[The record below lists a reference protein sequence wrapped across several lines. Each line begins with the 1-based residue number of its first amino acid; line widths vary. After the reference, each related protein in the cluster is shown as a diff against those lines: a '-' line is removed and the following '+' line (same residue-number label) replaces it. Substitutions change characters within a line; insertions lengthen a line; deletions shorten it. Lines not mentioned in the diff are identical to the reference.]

1 MPKPQRGKVIQAT
14 MNTNDKHSKMTTDYK
29 KKTIVFRRVD
39 EFELDYAEWYSN
51 KKDDFKTE
59 ADALK
64 QWAAMIDGTDGKFE
78 VENEEEYGWEQV
90 EDKVDEI
97 QCDYETTYYDEDME
111 KAIDDAEEAF
121 EEIGVKFY
129 RDHSCCNTCGHEE
142 AREENYVFYHGQDTD
157 RLRKGDRSVHLAFS
171 FDDETK
177 KKVLEMIE
185 KQTCDAIRLHWAGE
199 DHTKIFLTCDD
210 DEMAAHIKSD
220 EERQVHMKKLSEE
233 KAARRLALI
242 KELAELD
249 K

>member
-1 MPKPQRGKVIQAT
+1 MPETQIGKVIQAT
-14 MNTNDKHSKMTTDYK
+14 MNTNEHSKMTTDYK

-59 ADALK
+59 ADALE

-97 QCDYETTYYDEDME
+97 QCDYETTYYDEEMRETIE
-111 KAIDDAEEAF
+111 KVF
-121 EEIGVKFY
+121 ETFEMIGVKCY
-129 RDHSCCNTCGHEE
+129 KDHSCCNTCGHSE
-142 AREENYVFYHGQDTD
+142 ARAENYVFYHGQDND

-171 FDDETK
+171 FDEETK
-177 KKVLEMIE
+177 KKVLEMIAVHKE
-185 KQTCDAIRLHWAGE
+185 WLHWAGE
-199 DHTKIFLTCDD
+199 DHTKIFLTCDK